1 MSKFVDF
8 SMFEFAVEI
17 ELNQYEE
24 HITRIET
31 MINEGIKQLHS
42 KMEKESSH
50 LNGYEKAEYIENFKS
65 DYEYDHVVHKIPDI
79 QRKSELI
86 GLYSILEKNLVE
98 IAEMQE
104 KKSDNPVRMNDLK
117 DNGYIDKVKIYL
129 EKVVEVDFP
138 TDDVTWKEIKFIQE
152 LRNKCVH
159 SNATIPTGNCKLI
172 SYIRKSEYLDLNS
185 QDQLEISEG
194 YTKYCI
200 GVFRN
205 FFSKLFP
212 QLKKKNTPKIE
223 LLKS

>member
-8 SMFEFAVEI
+8 TILEFAVEI

-24 HITRIET
+24 HTTRIEA
-31 MINEGIKQLHS
+31 MINERIKQLHS
-42 KMEKESSH
+42 KMKKGSSR

-65 DYEYDHVVHKIPDI
+65 DYEYDHVVYKLPDT

-86 GLYSILEKNLVE
+86 GLYSLLERNLVK

-104 KKSDNPVRMNDLK
+104 KKSDNPVKMTDLK
-117 DNGYIDKVKIYL
+117 DTGYIDKAKIYL
-129 EKVVEVDFP
+129 EKVSQVDFP
-138 TDDVTWKEIKFIQE
+138 SDDGTWEEIKFIQE

-159 SNATIPTGNCKLI
+159 LNATIPTGNGKLI
-172 SYIRKSEYLDLNS
+172 SYIKRSEYLDLNS
-185 QDQLEISEG
+185 QYQLEITQG

-200 GVFRN
+200 CVFRK
-205 FFSKLFP
+205 FFSNLFP
-212 QLKKKNTPKIE
+212 RLKEKNMPKVE